1 MLRIVGSIIAGAIA
15 AFAAV
20 WLVELAGHLLFPLPG
35 ALDPRHPEALPS
47 YPLVAKLIVV
57 FAWFLGPPAG
67 AWVARGFGGPRWASW
82 VIVLLVACG
91 SVFNIIMVPYPAW
104 MQIAA
109 VGAPLLGGLA
119 AAHGFAWTSRTGSG

>member
-20 WLVELAGHLLFPLPG
+20 WLIELAGHLLFPLPG
-35 ALDPRHPEALPS
+35 ELDPRHPEALPS

-57 FAWFLGPPAG
+57 LAWFLGPPAG

-82 VIVLLVACG
+82 AIALLVACG

>member
-20 WLVELAGHLLFPLPG
+20 WLVELVGHLVFPLPG
-35 ALDPRHPEALPS
+35 ELDPRHPEAMPS

-57 FAWFLGPPAG
+57 LAWFLGPLAG
-67 AWVARGFGGPRWASW
+67 AWVARGFGGPRWAVW
-82 VIVLLVACG
+82 LVAVLVACG
-91 SVFNIIMVPYPAW
+91 SIFNIIMVPYPAW

-109 VGAPLLGGLA
+109 VVAPLLGGLI
-119 AAHGFAWTSRTGSG
+119 AAHGLVWPRGTGSG